1 MLTVDAGRALHPRH
15 ILCLGAHCDD
25 IEIGCGGTLSRII
38 ATRPDVSVTWVVMGS
53 TEQRAQEA
61 LVSAHSLLAS
71 AGKRTVV
78 IRSFR
83 DGFFPYQG
91 SALKEYFEELK
102 GAVTPDL
109 VFTHYRNDLHQDH
122 RLVSELTWNT
132 FRDHMILEYEIPKF
146 DGDLGNPNVFMWLDA
161 ETCRA
166 KVTNILGSFKSQAD
180 KRWFRE
186 ETFFALLRLRG
197 MEANAPSGY
206 AEAFYGRK
214 VVFV

>member
-1 MLTVDAGRALHPRH
+1 MLAVDVATALRPQH

-25 IEIGCGGTLSRII
+25 IEIGCGGTISRMVANI
-38 ATRPDVSVTWVVMGS
+38 PDVSVTWVVLGS

-61 LVSAHSLLAS
+61 LVSAHAVLGAVQ
-71 AGKRTVV
+71 KKTVV

-91 SALKEYFEELK
+91 AALKEYFEELK
-102 GAVTPDL
+102 SAMAPDL

-122 RLVSELTWNT
+122 HFVSELTWNT

-146 DGDLGNPNVFMWLDA
+146 DGDIGNPNVFMWLDA
-161 ETCRA
+161 AACQA
-166 KVTNILGSFKSQAD
+166 KVTNILASFRSQAD

-214 VVFV
+214 VILA

>member
-1 MLTVDAGRALHPRH
+1 MLAVDVASALRPRH

-25 IEIGCGGTLSRII
+25 IEIGCGGTVSRMV
-38 ATRPDVSVTWVVMGS
+38 AANRDVSVTWVVLGS

-61 LVSAHSLLAS
+61 LLSADTVLA
-71 AGKRTVV
+71 ATQKKTVV
-78 IRSFR
+78 INGFR
-83 DGFFPYQG
+83 DGFFPYHG
-91 SALKEYFEELK
+91 ADLKQYFEELK
-102 GAVTPDL
+102 ATVTPDL

-132 FRDHMILEYEIPKF
+132 FRDHLILEYEIPKF
-146 DGDLGNPNVFMWLDA
+146 DGDLGSPNVFMWLDEA
-161 ETCRA
+161 ACRA
-166 KVTNILGSFKSQAD
+166 KVTNILASFKSQAA

-206 AEAFYGRK
+206 AEGFYGRK
-214 VVFV
+214 VILA

>member
-1 MLTVDAGRALHPRH
+1 MLTVDVGGALRPQH

-25 IEIGCGGTLSRII
+25 IEIGCGGTVSRMVASI
-38 ATRPDVSVTWVVMGS
+38 PDVSVTWVVLGS

-61 LVSAHSLLAS
+61 LVSAHTVLA
-71 AGKRTVV
+71 AAPKKTIV

-91 SALKEYFEELK
+91 TALKEYFEELK
-102 GAVTPDL
+102 GAVAPDM

-146 DGDLGNPNVFMWLDA
+146 DGDIGNPNVFMWLDEA
-161 ETCRA
+161 ACHA
-166 KVTNILGSFKSQAD
+166 KVTNILTSFRSQAD

-197 MEANAPSGY
+197 MEANAPSGF

-214 VVFV
+214 VILA

>member
-1 MLTVDAGRALHPRH
+1 MLTVEIGSALRPQH

-25 IEIGCGGTLSRII
+25 IEIGCGATISRLL
-38 ATRPDVSVTWVVMGS
+38 ATGPDVSVTWVVMGS

-61 LVSAHSLLAS
+61 LLSAHTVLGTAR
-71 AGKRTVV
+71 KRTVV
-78 IRSFR
+78 IKTFR
-83 DGFFPYQG
+83 DGFFPYHG
-91 SALKEYFEELK
+91 AALKEYFEELK

-109 VFTHYRNDLHQDH
+109 VFTHYRHDLHQDH
-122 RLVSELTWNT
+122 RVISELTWNT

-146 DGDLGNPNVFMWLDA
+146 DGDLGSPNVFMWLDA
-161 ETCRA
+161 ETCHA
-166 KVTNILGSFKSQAD
+166 KVANILTSFRSQAD

-214 VVFV
+214 VVLA

>member
-1 MLTVDAGRALHPRH
+1 MLAVDVASALRPRH

-25 IEIGCGGTLSRII
+25 IEIGCGGTVSRMV
-38 ATRPDVSVTWVVMGS
+38 AANRDVSVTWVVLGS

-61 LVSAHSLLAS
+61 LLSADTVLA
-71 AGKRTVV
+71 ATQKKTVV
-78 IRSFR
+78 INGFR
-83 DGFFPYQG
+83 DGFFPYHG
-91 SALKEYFEELK
+91 ADLKQYFEDLK
-102 GAVTPDL
+102 ATVTPDL

-132 FRDHMILEYEIPKF
+132 FRDHLILEYEIPKF
-146 DGDLGNPNVFMWLDA
+146 DGDLGSPNVFMWLDEA
-161 ETCRA
+161 ACRA
-166 KVTNILGSFKSQAD
+166 KVTNILASFKSQAA

-206 AEAFYGRK
+206 AEGFYGRK
-214 VVFV
+214 VILA